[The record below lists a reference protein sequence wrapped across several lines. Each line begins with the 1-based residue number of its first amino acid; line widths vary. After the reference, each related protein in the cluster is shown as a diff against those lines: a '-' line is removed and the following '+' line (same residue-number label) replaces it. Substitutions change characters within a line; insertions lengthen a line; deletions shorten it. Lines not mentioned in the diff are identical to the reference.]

1 MQRESYRNPQI
12 AQMLNRDFL
21 PVKVDRELQPALDE
35 TLMDFVRKT
44 QGRGGWPLN
53 VFLTPE
59 GYPLYAVL
67 YLPPDSFAKVIRQ
80 LDAIW
85 REDSEHL
92 TAMARPVGPDD
103 FPDSAGQVDP
113 VQVASLGESFE
124 KMALAFADTF
134 EGGFGDQSRFPH
146 VPQLEYL
153 LDRYQHRAS
162 APVREVL
169 KSSLDAMAWRGL
181 RDHVDGGFFRYTV
194 DPGWSQPHFEKCF
207 MTMRSLLRFTLEP
220 GRYCSVRITSRSGSL
235 PWTSWRIIC

>member
-35 TLMDFVRKT
+35 TLMDFVQKT

-92 TAMARPVGPDD
+92 TAMVRPAGTDD

-113 VQVASLGESFE
+113 AQVASLGQSFE

-134 EGGFGDQSRFPH
+134 EGGLVISRAFH
-146 VPQLEYL
+146 TC
-153 LDRYQHRAS
+153 RNWNICWTAIS
-162 APVREVL
+162 TGPVRRCVRFW
-169 KSSLDAMAWRGL
+169 KA
-181 RDHVDGGFFRYTV
+181 
-194 DPGWSQPHFEKCF
+194 
-207 MTMRSLLRFTLEP
+207 RSTRWLGAACATILME
-220 GRYCSVRITSRSGSL
+220 GSFVI
-235 PWTSWRIIC
+235 P